1 MEVSPSGWKVGWFL
15 LSTEDHVVIWVQGIR
30 FGFCFLETESHYV
43 ALADLE
49 LTMEI
54 RLASN
59 SQRSTCLCLSCAGI
73 QDMYHYAWISKCSF
87 ISNQGDTLK
96 MQTFLK
102 WFGDFPWADNLSLI
116 LWPKSW
122 EDRATNSCKL
132 PSDLMLG
139 QMHTPLYVCSFPP
152 FPNTN
157 CVMINKAGTGDGEMA
172 QWLKA
177 LTALPGVLSSISS
190 NHMVAHNHL

>member
-15 LSTEDHVVIWVQGIR
+15 LSAEDHVVIWVQGIR

-102 WFGDFPWADNLSLI
+102 WFGDFPWAHNRSLI

>member
-1 MEVSPSGWKVGWFL
+1 MEVSPSGWKVGWLL
-15 LSTEDHVVIWVQGIR
+15 LSAEDHVVIWVQGIR

-59 SQRSTCLCLSCAGI
+59 SQRSICLCLSCAGI

-102 WFGDFPWADNLSLI
+102 WFGDFPWADNRSLI

-122 EDRATNSCKL
+122 EDRTTNSCKL

-177 LTALPGVLSSISS
+177 MTALPGVLSSISS
-190 NHMVAHNHL
+190 NHMVACNHL

>member
-1 MEVSPSGWKVGWFL
+1 MEVSPSGWKVGWLL
-15 LSTEDHVVIWVQGIR
+15 LSAEDHVVIWVQGIR

-59 SQRSTCLCLSCAGI
+59 SQRSTCLCFSFAGI

-102 WFGDFPWADNLSLI
+102 WFGDFPWADNRSLI

-122 EDRATNSCKL
+122 EDRTTNSCKL

-152 FPNTN
+152 PHSQTLI
-157 CVMINKAGTGDGEMA
+157 V
-172 QWLKA
+172 
-177 LTALPGVLSSISS
+177 
-190 NHMVAHNHL
+190 

>member
-1 MEVSPSGWKVGWFL
+1 M
-15 LSTEDHVVIWVQGIR
+15 VIWVQGIR

-102 WFGDFPWADNLSLI
+102 WFGDFPWADNRSLI

>member
-1 MEVSPSGWKVGWFL
+1 MEVSPSGWKVGWLL

-30 FGFCFLETESHYV
+30 FGFCCLQTESHYV

-102 WFGDFPWADNLSLI
+102 WFGDFPWADNRSLI

-177 LTALPGVLSSISS
+177 LTALPEVLSSISS
-190 NHMVAHNHL
+190 NHMVAHNDL

>member
-30 FGFCFLETESHYV
+30 FGCCFLETESHYV

-59 SQRSTCLCLSCAGI
+59 SQRSTCHCLSCAGI

-102 WFGDFPWADNLSLI
+102 WFGDFPWADNRSLI

-122 EDRATNSCKL
+122 EDSNQFLKVDLWPHARANAHSLICMLL
-132 PSDLMLG
+132 P
-139 QMHTPLYVCSFPP
+139 PLP
-152 FPNTN
+152 
-157 CVMINKAGTGDGEMA
+157 K
-172 QWLKA
+172 
-177 LTALPGVLSSISS
+177 
-190 NHMVAHNHL
+190 H